1 MKKVKLLVIALVIT
15 STVSAQ
21 GIFEFKVFP
30 EIHFG
35 FFNPEDVNAYIENDL
50 SNYSIVAGTS
60 DMILNFNL
68 GLGFGLRFFNLVEAQ
83 PIFEYSIAPKII
95 SGADHNYSY
104 SKFSGGMMANFLI
117 PMSPTKKNS
126 IIIGAGLFY
135 NSMTFED
142 FSGSS
147 MNPRFQ
153 TGISLN
159 NNRFNPQVI
168 LAYDMA
174 KATDDEFEGF
184 ELDYSSFRIGV
195 NLNF

>member
-1 MKKVKLLVIALVIT
+1 MRKITLLIIAFAIT
-15 STVSAQ
+15 TSVSAQ
-21 GIFEFKVFP
+21 SIFEFKFFP

-35 FFNPEDVNAYIENDL
+35 FFNPNDVNNYIENDL
-50 SNYSIVAGTS
+50 SGYSIVAGTS
-60 DMILNFNL
+60 DMVLNFNL
-68 GLGFGLRFFNLVEAQ
+68 GLGMGFRFFNLIEAQ

-95 SGADHNYSY
+95 SGADHNYTY
-104 SKFSGGMMANFLI
+104 SKFSGGVMANFLI

-126 IIIGAGLFY
+126 IIVGAGLFY

-142 FSGSS
+142 FTGSS

-159 NNRFNPQVI
+159 NNKFNPQVI

-174 KATDDEFEGF
+174 KANDDEFEGF
-184 ELDYSSFRIGV
+184 ELDYSSVRIGV